1 MNVIQ
6 LPKKKNIKEKI
17 SKKIIIP
24 ENGATKNTSN
34 SNDKYILK
42 KNLVIQNINRERYIP
57 YRLSSQPNIPKKY
70 LITKNKQIK
79 NNEINNDTTTKSL
92 EKGIFKRY
100 LLKGVINQNAFIK
113 KKIENTNSAKS
124 IFIKNNNTK
133 NNSLNNSVNIRNN
146 EIYCDNYMTER
157 KNTLNNS
164 KASYIYK
171 KKL

>member
-1 MNVIQ
+1 MRN
-6 LPKKKNIKEKI
+6 
-17 SKKIIIP
+17 
-24 ENGATKNTSN
+24 ATF
-34 SNDKYILK
+34 IL
-42 KNLVIQNINRERYIP
+42 NLL
-57 YRLSSQPNIPKKY
+57 RLR
-70 LITKNKQIK
+70 
-79 NNEINNDTTTKSL
+79 
-92 EKGIFKRY
+92 IFKRY

-133 NNSLNNSVNIRNN
+133 NNSLNNSVIIRNN